1 MASLNGAANSARSTY
16 WSFYSA
22 GSYVASGFAN
32 GIASGAYLA
41 SFAAAAM
48 ARAASVA
55 AQRALDIHSPS
66 KVFAWIGEMTG
77 QGFVDSIDSYVP
89 KVETSATK
97 MAGSAVTG
105 ASDILDSGFDF
116 NPTITPVMD
125 LSKVQNGVGSMN
137 SMISGQYGI
146 NANFN
151 SRMAGMADSMMTK
164 YQTRESAKYDNSDVV
179 NAVVALGDRIDQV
192 SAAVGSMQLSIDGK
206 ALVGQIAQPM
216 DRSLGNS
223 MRRNGRWI

>member
-1 MASLNGAANSARSTY
+1 
-16 WSFYSA
+16 
-22 GSYVASGFAN
+22 
-32 GIASGAYLA
+32 
-41 SFAAAAM
+41 M
-48 ARAASVA
+48 ARAASAA

-77 QGFVDSIDSYVP
+77 QGFIDSIDSYVP

-105 ASDILDSGFDF
+105 ASDILNSGFDF

-125 LSKVQNGVGSMN
+125 LSRIQNGARSMN
-137 SMISGQYGI
+137 GMLGGTYRISTTM
-146 NANFN
+146 NTNMANT
-151 SRMAGMADSMMTK
+151 ADAMLAK
-164 YQTRESAKYDNSDVV
+164 YQANEMAKYDNSDVV

-206 ALVGQIAQPM
+206 ALVGQITQPM
-216 DRSLGNS
+216 DGSLGNS
-223 MRRNGRWI
+223 VKRNGRWI